1 MSKLALFENNLP
13 AYLKNVE
20 LDDVTKALS
29 GGGNKIKR
37 IALGNN
43 KFILKVG
50 GVEISKSANEKMNVV
65 VVNAA
70 KDVSRTF
77 YAAAYDPS
85 AEATPPDCWS
95 PDGRTPDASI
105 EKPQCATC
113 DNCPQNIEGSGQ
125 GKSKACRFNRRI
137 AVVLASDIG
146 GDVYQ
151 MELKSK
157 SFFYSKKEPGD
168 LDHMPF
174 DQYANYVGSQG
185 YNLNNLVTEMRF
197 DDDSTVGK
205 LFFRPIEFLSEEQ
218 WEIAKKQKET
228 PAAKSA
234 ITMTVA
240 QIDGVKKLAAPE
252 LPKLESVAK
261 PAPKAV
267 KVEVEVE
274 EVPEPKKRKE
284 DKPVVAP
291 KKDLKSIMGDWTNEE

>member
-50 GVEISKSANEKMNVV
+50 GVEISKSANEKLEVV
-65 VVNAA
+65 VINAA

-77 YAAAYDPS
+77 YAQAYDPR
-85 AEATPPDCWS
+85 ADATAPDCWS
-95 PDGRTPDASI
+95 PDGRMPDASI
-105 EKPQCATC
+105 EKPQHTSC
-113 DNCPQNIEGSGQ
+113 DSCPQNIEGSGQ
-125 GKSKACRFNRRI
+125 GKTKACRFSRRI

-157 SFFYSKKEPGD
+157 SFFYIKKEPGD

-197 DDDSTVGK
+197 DEDSTVGK
-205 LFFRPIEFLSEEQ
+205 LFFRPIQFLTEEQ

-228 PAAKSA
+228 QAARSA
-234 ITMTVA
+234 VTMTVA

-261 PAPKAV
+261 AAPKVQA
-267 KVEVEVE
+267 E

-284 DKPVVAP
+284 EKPVVTP

>member
-29 GGGNKIKR
+29 GGGNKTKR

-50 GVEISKSANEKMNVV
+50 GVEISKSASEKLEVV

-85 AEATPPDCWS
+85 AEATAPDCWS

-125 GKSKACRFNRRI
+125 GKSKACRFSRRI

-205 LFFRPIEFLSEEQ
+205 LFFRPVQFLTEEQ

-252 LPKLESVAK
+252 LPKLESIAK

-267 KVEVEVE
+267 KVEVE

-284 DKPVVAP
+284 DKPVVTP